1 MGDGSRRSLEVNGS
15 SIVQSLIKEWSLF
28 WASITED
35 LEQENDLEIPDER
48 LQSLTLEQVQSMMR
62 ALSFDR
68 KTLNQKMETLNE
80 ELEEENSRLQ
90 TIQMTKGN
98 TSACLARIDELHD
111 IGQAL
116 GEALEKIDARI
127 REARAREQ
135 ALLEEK
141 ATL

>member
-48 LQSLTLEQVQSMMR
+48 LQSLTLEQVQSMMK

-68 KTLNQKMETLNE
+68 KTLHQKMETLNE

-111 IGQAL
+111 MGQAL

-127 REARAREQ
+127 REARAREHV
-135 ALLEEK
+135 LIEEK

>member
-35 LEQENDLEIPDER
+35 LEQENGLEIPDER
-48 LQSLTLEQVQSMMR
+48 LQSLTLEQVQAMMK

-68 KTLNQKMETLNE
+68 KTLHQKMETLNE

-111 IGQAL
+111 MGQAL

-135 ALLEEK
+135 ILIEEK